1 MSVQP
6 QDPSLPAIPGA
17 VSGASSG
24 AIPGSAPATPEAPPV
39 LAEVVRSGF
48 VEGRHRGAL
57 VALDADGSVAFA
69 LGDVTRP
76 VFPRSSTKPAQAAA
90 ALRAGLDLDGELLA
104 LAAAS
109 HSGEPFHLDG
119 VRKILAGAGL
129 DPSALHTPPQPPLG
143 ERAYEDYLRSG
154 GRPDPLVMNCSGKH
168 AAWLA
173 ACVANGWDTE
183 TYLDPVHPLQQL
195 VLRTIEEL
203 ADERIAHLGVDGCG
217 APVPAVSL
225 TGLARLFR
233 SMVVACTGTPQQ
245 RVASAMR
252 AHPEYVAGT
261 GRVDTL
267 LMRGVPG
274 LVAKMGAEA
283 VQGIALADGRALA
296 FKVEDGSVRTLGPI
310 VARALRRMGV
320 DAAVLD
326 EIAEVELTGGGRPVG
341 AVRAAF

>member
-6 QDPSLPAIPGA
+6 QDPSSPAAIP
-17 VSGASSG
+17 V
-24 AIPGSAPATPEAPPV
+24 PTVQPV

-57 VALDADGSVAFA
+57 VALEADGSVAFS

-76 VFPRSSTKPAQAAA
+76 VFPRSSTKPAQAVA

-109 HSGEPFHLDG
+109 HSGEAFHLDG

-129 DPSALHTPPQPPLG
+129 DAGALHTPPQLPLG
-143 ERAYEDYLRSG
+143 EQAYEDYLRAG
-154 GRPDPLVMNCSGKH
+154 GRPDSLVMNCSGKH

-173 ACVANGWDTE
+173 ACVANGWDAE
-183 TYLDPVHPLQQL
+183 TYLDAVHPLQQL
-195 VLRTIEEL
+195 VLRTVEEL
-203 ADERIAHLGVDGCG
+203 ADERVAHLGVDGCG
-217 APVPAVSL
+217 APVPALSL

-233 SMVVACTGTPQQ
+233 SLVGACAGTPQQ
-245 RVASAMR
+245 RVAAAMR

-261 GRVDTL
+261 GRVDTM

-283 VQGIALADGRALA
+283 VQGVALADGRALA
-296 FKVEDGSVRTLGPI
+296 FKVDDGSVRTLGPI
-310 VARALRRMGV
+310 VAEALRRMGV
-320 DAAVLD
+320 DAPVLA
-326 EIAEVELTGGGRPVG
+326 ELAEVPLTGGGHRVG
-341 AVRAAF
+341 EIRAAF